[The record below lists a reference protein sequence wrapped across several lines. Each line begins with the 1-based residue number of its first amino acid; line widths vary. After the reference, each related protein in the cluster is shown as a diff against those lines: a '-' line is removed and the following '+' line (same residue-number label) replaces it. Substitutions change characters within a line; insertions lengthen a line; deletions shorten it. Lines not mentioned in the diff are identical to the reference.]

1 MVYYL
6 WNSVKFRQEK
16 EYLNVSNCARGERI
30 LGKED
35 VVLNFEVGFLSNRN
49 IDIIIRDDYFI

>member
-6 WNSVKFRQEK
+6 WEFCKISTKK
-16 EYLNVSNCARGERI
+16 ECLNILNCAGEERI

-35 VVLNFEVGFLSNRN
+35 VSNFEVGFLSNRN
-49 IDIIIRDDYFI
+49 IDIITHDDYFI